1 MKNIFRAGLACGLV
15 ALVTFVSIT
24 GIFLIKFPAQTLIYF
39 H

>member
-15 ALVTFVSIT
+15 ALVAFISIT
-24 GIFLIKFPAQTLIYF
+24 EILLIKFPVQTLIYF